1 MCNWK
6 CYPVLS
12 SGTCV
17 SCWQRP
23 DSGVGIK
30 THSQCLVQARSYQR
44 TRSAVCNACG
54 QVPSVRKQILSLSTR
69 KRDQTYSVSL
79 ESAADREV
87 ARDKTRGNNSKGTT
101 LTGNL
106 DQFLLRVLRRAKN
119 FKLRALCEYNSYLHI
134 AHL

>member
-1 MCNWK
+1 M
-6 CYPVLS
+6 
-12 SGTCV
+12 
-17 SCWQRP
+17 
-23 DSGVGIK
+23 
-30 THSQCLVQARSYQR
+30 
-44 TRSAVCNACG
+44 
-54 QVPSVRKQILSLSTR
+54 RKQILSLSTR